1 MKPVHPG
8 QILLE
13 EFLQPRGLSQ
23 YRLAK
28 EIQVPLRRIN
38 EIVLGRRGISPDT
51 AVRLANYFGTAPDFW
66 QNLQG
71 QYEMGRAA
79 RDLPGKVG
87 KGRAQSA
94 PAPVSR
100 RGAASFDVIVI
111 TAANEAQAEGYRAQV
126 AWRRAHGFFSDD
138 TEVLVVSDPGGRRV
152 GSLGA
157 TLNVFRILAKSKA
170 DPFTNRRILICHSGG
185 DSRRT
190 PAYAAMG
197 KAFTPLPCTTED
209 GRPLALFDLIA
220 RSAAA
225 LPERAGGQVLVL
237 AGDVLLTFDTKD
249 LDFSRPGLTGVAW
262 FDTMARGSRH
272 GVYVFDGA
280 VKPGYALCR
289 PVTGFLQKPSA
300 AEATAAGAVDE
311 HGRVAVDT
319 GILSLDPELSRAM
332 LAFAEH
338 EAKWLETAPC
348 LDIYEQF
355 TFALLGRGEPRLTKI
370 FAGTPFH
377 VNVVPFCDFF
387 HMGSSRELL
396 AGIAEPSRT
405 ATAQGFANET
415 LCEGEASKST
425 WRFNAVLEEAVKG
438 RGGVIE
444 GCWLKVPVTLGGRCI
459 LTGVPSDCTVPITL
473 PKETGLVC
481 LPIGETDWAAI
492 TYTLDDNFKT
502 DGKWDAKLWKVGAL
516 DDVVAHALD
525 VLAGRAGAKSS
536 QAALGA
542 LIPQVNHARMLAV
555 RTAIFREVNRIRVAE
570 AVSRSYQAPTE
581 PQAAAILKDQVVWV
595 TSPVRIDLAGG
606 WSDTP
611 PICLE
616 QGGAVVNAAV
626 TLNGQYPIQAMAKL
640 TDDYRIRVSSIDL
653 GDSRTFTTAEEIQD
667 HSDPHDWC
675 AIPKAALVLAGLV
688 PSEKG
693 ASLRPWLEKLG
704 GGLDL
709 TIFSA
714 LPKGSGMGTSSILG
728 AAVLACLDCVL
739 GVPYDPAR
747 LIRLTSILEQRMC
760 TGGGWQDQI
769 GGLLPGVK
777 LIETVPGYDQT
788 PTCSPLPFGG
798 SKELGNEELG
808 SKELGTRGGV
818 GIGSKELGIR
828 GGLAARCL
836 LYFTGQKRMAR
847 NILNNVVDRY
857 VSRAG
862 DILEI
867 VDGLKEGA
875 RQMAVALKK
884 GDEEG
889 FVAGV
894 REYWELKK
902 RIDPGSTNPAIEAL
916 LARVKKETLAVL
928 LPSAGGGGFVFMVAK
943 SAAAARR
950 LRADLEANPPN
961 AAARFFDFNVDTV
974 GLKVTVL

>member
-8 QILLE
+8 KILLE
-13 EFLQPRGLSQ
+13 EFLQPRSLSQ

-38 EIVLGRRGISPDT
+38 EIVLGRRGISTDT
-51 AVRLANYFGTAPDFW
+51 AVRLADYFGTAADFW

-71 QYEMGRAA
+71 QYEMGLAA
-79 RDLPGKVG
+79 RDLPKAQKAVAPT
-87 KGRAQSA
+87 GR
-94 PAPVSR
+94 R
-100 RGAASFDVIVI
+100 RAGAFDVIVI

-157 TLNVFRILAKSKA
+157 TLNVFRILAETKA
-170 DPFTNRRILICHSGG
+170 DPFANRRILICHSGG

-197 KAFTPLPCTTED
+197 KAFTPLPCTTDD
-209 GRPLALFDLIA
+209 GRPLALFDLIS

-225 LPERAGGQVLVL
+225 LPERTGGQVLVL

-249 LDFSRPGLTGVAW
+249 LDFSKSGLTGVAW

-272 GVYVFDGA
+272 GVYVFDGE

-300 AEATAAGAVDE
+300 AEATAAGAVDV

-332 LAFAEH
+332 LAFAQK

-355 TFALLGRGEPRLTKI
+355 TFALLGRGEPRLAKI
-370 FAGTPFH
+370 FKGTPFH

-396 AGIAEPSRT
+396 AGISEPSRT
-405 ATAQGFANET
+405 ATAQGFANGT
-415 LCEGEASKST
+415 LCEGEVPKSVC
-425 WRFNAVLEEAVKG
+425 RFNAVLEAGVKG
-438 RGGVIE
+438 RGGMIE
-444 GCWLKVPVTLGGRCI
+444 GCWLKAPVALGGRCI
-459 LTGVPSDCTVPITL
+459 LTGVPAECSVPINL

-481 LPIGETDWAAI
+481 LPIGETDWTAVSYA
-492 TYTLDDNFKT
+492 LDDNFKT

-525 VLAGRAGAKSS
+525 VLAGRVGAKAS
-536 QAALGA
+536 QHALGA
-542 LIPQVNHARMLAV
+542 LIPQVNHVRMLAV

-570 AVSRSYQAPTE
+570 AVSRSYQAPTA
-581 PQAAAILKDQVVWV
+581 PQTAAILKDQVVWV

-626 TLNGQYPIQAMAKL
+626 TLNGQYPIQVMAKL
-640 TDDYRIRVSSIDL
+640 ADDFRIRVSSIDL

-688 PSEKG
+688 PSERCV
-693 ASLRPWLEKLG
+693 ALRPWLEKLG

-728 AAVLACLDCVL
+728 AAVLACLDRVL

-788 PTCSPLPFGG
+788 PACRSLPFGG
-798 SKELGNEELG
+798 SKGLGNEELG
-808 SKELGTRGGV
+808 TRG
-818 GIGSKELGIR
+818 IED
-828 GGLAARCL
+828 RCL

-867 VDGLKEGA
+867 VDGLKTGA
-875 RQMAVALKK
+875 RQMALALEK

-889 FVAGV
+889 FIIGV
-894 REYWELKK
+894 NEYWDLKK

-916 LARVKKETLAVL
+916 LTRVKKETRAVL
-928 LPSAGGGGFVFMVAK
+928 LPGAGGGGFIFMVAK

-950 LRADLEANPPN
+950 LRADLESNPPN
-961 AAARFFDFNVDTV
+961 AAARFFDFAIDSV

>member
-1 MKPVHPG
+1 MSMKPVHPG

-28 EIQVPLRRIN
+28 EIRVPLRRIN
-38 EIVLGRRGISPDT
+38 EIVLGRRGISADT
-51 AVRLANYFGTAPDFW
+51 AVRLAAYFNTAPDFW
-66 QNLQG
+66 QHLQG
-71 QYEMGRAA
+71 QYEMGLAT
-79 RDLPGKVG
+79 RDLPS
-87 KGRAQSA
+87 SA
-94 PAPVSR
+94 RKPVAPSSHR
-100 RGAASFDVIVI
+100 RAASFDVIVI

-126 AWRRAHGFFSDD
+126 AWRRAHGFFSDE
-138 TEVLVVSDPGGRRV
+138 TEVLVISDPGGRRV

-157 TLNVFRILAKSKA
+157 TLNVFRMLARTKS
-170 DPFTNRRILICHSGG
+170 DPFANRRILICHSGG

-197 KAFTPLPCTTED
+197 KAFTPLPCTTAD
-209 GRPLALFDLIA
+209 GRPLALFDLIV

-225 LPERAGGQVLVL
+225 LPERTGGQVLVL

-300 AEATAAGAVDE
+300 AEATASGAVDE

-319 GILSLDPELSRAM
+319 GILSIDPELARAM
-332 LAFAEH
+332 LAFAEK
-338 EAKWLETAPC
+338 EANWLETAPC

-355 TFALLGRGEPRLTKI
+355 TFAVLGRGEPRLAKV

-396 AGIAEPSRT
+396 AGLTAPSRT
-405 ATAQGFANET
+405 ATAQAFANGT
-415 LCEGEASKST
+415 LAQGTATTAT
-425 WRFNAVLEEAVKG
+425 WRFNAVLEQPVKG

-459 LTGVPSDCTVPITL
+459 LTGVPAECSVPIHL

-481 LPIGETDWAAI
+481 LPIGETDWTAI
-492 TYTLDDNFKT
+492 GYTLDDNFKT

-516 DDVVAHALD
+516 DDVVTHALD
-525 VLAGRAGAKSS
+525 VLAGRAGVKAS

-542 LIPQVNHARMLAV
+542 LIPQVHHARMLAV
-555 RTAIFREVNRIRVAE
+555 RTAVLREVNRIRVAE
-570 AVSRSYQAPTE
+570 AVSRSYQAPVE

-616 QGGAVVNAAV
+616 QGGTVVNAAV

-675 AIPKAALVLAGLV
+675 AIPKAALVLAGLA

-693 ASLRPWLEKLG
+693 ASLRSWLEKLG

-728 AAVLACLDCVL
+728 AAVLACLDRVL

-777 LIETVPGYDQT
+777 VIGTVPGYDQT
-788 PTCSPLPFGG
+788 PTCRPLPFA
-798 SKELGNEELG
+798 
-808 SKELGTRGGV
+808 V
-818 GIGSKELGIR
+818 GAKQP
-828 GGLAARCL
+828 LADRCL

-867 VDGLKEGA
+867 VDGLKAGA
-875 RQMAVALKK
+875 RQMALALEK

-894 REYWELKK
+894 KEYWNLKK

-916 LARVKKETLAVL
+916 LTRVKKETLAVL
-928 LPSAGGGGFVFMVAK
+928 LPGAGGGGFVFMVAK
-943 SAAAARR
+943 SVAAARR
-950 LRADLEANPPN
+950 LRADLEADPPN
-961 AAARFFDFNVDTV
+961 AAARFFDFAIDSV
-974 GLKVTVL
+974 GLKVTAL

>member
-1 MKPVHPG
+1 MKPAHPG

-71 QYEMGRAA
+71 QYEMGLVAKELPSKSRKAA
-79 RDLPGKVG
+79 ASV
-87 KGRAQSA
+87 
-94 PAPVSR
+94 PVSR

-157 TLNVFRILAKSKA
+157 TLNVFRILATAKA

-249 LDFSRPGLTGVAW
+249 LDFSKPGLTGVAW

-272 GVYVFDGA
+272 GVYVFDGE

-300 AEATAAGAVDE
+300 AEATAAGAVDV

-332 LAFAEH
+332 LAFAER

-355 TFALLGRGEPRLTKI
+355 TFALLGRGEPRLAKV
-370 FAGTPFH
+370 FAGTSFH

-396 AGIAEPSRT
+396 VGIAEPSRT

-415 LCEGEASKST
+415 LCEGEAPKSA
-425 WRFNAVLEEAVKG
+425 WRFNSVLEQSVKG
-438 RGGVIE
+438 RGGMIE

-459 LTGVPSDCTVPITL
+459 LTGVPSDCTVPINL

-481 LPIGETDWAAI
+481 LPIGENDWTAI
-492 TYTLDDNFKT
+492 SYTLDDNFKT

-516 DDVVAHALD
+516 DAVVSHALD
-525 VLAGRAGAKSS
+525 VLAGRAKAKAS
-536 QAALGA
+536 QFALGA

-555 RTAIFREVNRIRVAE
+555 RTAILREVNRIRVAE

-581 PQAAAILKDQVVWV
+581 PQTAAILKDQVVWV

-640 TDDYRIRVSSIDL
+640 TDDLRIRVSSIDL

-728 AAVLACLDCVL
+728 AAVLACLDRVL

-788 PTCSPLPFGG
+788 PVCRSLPFGG
-798 SKELGNEELG
+798 KEELG
-808 SKELGTRGGV
+808 SEELGNK
-818 GIGSKELGIR
+818 GIGSKELG
-828 GGLAARCL
+828 
-836 LYFTGQKRMAR
+836 
-847 NILNNVVDRY
+847 
-857 VSRAG
+857 S
-862 DILEI
+862 
-867 VDGLKEGA
+867 
-875 RQMAVALKK
+875 
-884 GDEEG
+884 EE
-889 FVAGV
+889 V
-894 REYWELKK
+894 R
-902 RIDPGSTNPAIEAL
+902 D
-916 LARVKKETLAVL
+916 
-928 LPSAGGGGFVFMVAK
+928 
-943 SAAAARR
+943 
-950 LRADLEANPPN
+950 
-961 AAARFFDFNVDTV
+961 
-974 GLKVTVL
+974 

>member
-1 MKPVHPG
+1 MKPAHPG
-8 QILLE
+8 KILLE
-13 EFLQPRGLSQ
+13 EFIRPRGLSQ

-28 EIQVPLRRIN
+28 ELRVPLRRIN
-38 EIVLGRRGISPDT
+38 EIVLGRRGISADT
-51 AVRLANYFGTAPDFW
+51 AARLAAYFGTAPDFW
-66 QNLQG
+66 RNLQS
-71 QYEMGRAA
+71 QYELARAA
-79 RDLPGKVG
+79 ASLAAGAD
-87 KGRAQSA
+87 AAA

-100 RGAASFDVIVI
+100 RGAASFDVIVV
-111 TAANEAQAEGYRAQV
+111 TAANEAQAAGYRAQI
-126 AWRRAHGFFSDD
+126 AWRRQRGFFPAG
-138 TEVLVVSDPGGRRV
+138 TEVVVIPDPGGRRV

-157 TLNVFRILAKSKA
+157 TLNAFRVLAGSRP
-170 DPFTNRRILICHSGG
+170 DPFANRRILVCHSGG

-209 GRPLALFDLIA
+209 GRPLALFDLIV
-220 RSAAA
+220 RRAAA

-237 AGDVLLTFDTKD
+237 AGDALLTFDTKN
-249 LDFSRPGLTGVAW
+249 LDFAQPGLTGVAW

-280 VKPGYALCR
+280 AKPGYSVCR
-289 PVTGFLQKPSA
+289 PVTGFLQKPSPA
-300 AEATAAGAVDE
+300 AAVEAGAVDV

-319 GILSLDPELSRAM
+319 GILSLDPELARAM
-332 LAFAEH
+332 LAFAGA
-338 EAKWLETAPC
+338 EAAWLATAPC

-355 TFALLGRGEPRLTKI
+355 ALALLGRGEPRLAK
-370 FAGTPFH
+370 FFRGTPFH
-377 VNVVPFCDFF
+377 VNVMPFCDFF

-396 AGIAEPSRT
+396 AGLAEPSRT
-405 ATAQGFANET
+405 ATAQSFANAT
-415 LCEGEASKST
+415 LAEGEAPKSV
-425 WRFNAVLEEAVKG
+425 WRFNAVLEGPVTG

-444 GCWLKVPVTLGGRCI
+444 GCWLKAPVSLGGRCL
-459 LTGVPSDCTVPITL
+459 LTGVPAACSVPIAL

-481 LPIGETDWAAI
+481 LPVGKDDWTAVA
-492 TYTLDDNFKT
+492 YALDDNFKT
-502 DGKWDAKLWKVGAL
+502 DGKWDARLWKVGTPDA
-516 DDVVAHALD
+516 VVAHALD
-525 VLAGRAGAKSS
+525 VLAGRVAPRPSLHAF
-536 QAALGA
+536 GA
-542 LIPQVNHARMLAV
+542 LVPQVDHARMLAA
-555 RTAIFREVNRIRVAE
+555 RTAILREVNRLRVAA
-570 AVSRSYQAPTE
+570 AVSRSYQAPAE
-581 PQAAAILKDQVVWV
+581 PRKAAILKDQVVWV

-616 QGGAVVNAAV
+616 RGGAVVNAAV

-640 TDDYRIRVSSIDL
+640 TDACRIRVSSIDL

-667 HSDPHDWC
+667 HSDPHDWS

-688 PSEKG
+688 PSAKG
-693 ASLRPWLEKLG
+693 GSLRAWLEKLG

-728 AAVLACLDCVL
+728 AAVLACLDRVL
-739 GVPYDPAR
+739 GIPYDPAR

-777 LIETVPGYDQT
+777 LIETVPGCDQT
-788 PTCSPLPFGG
+788 PTCRPLPFVGG
-798 SKELGNEELG
+798 EKQP
-808 SKELGTRGGV
+808 
-818 GIGSKELGIR
+818 
-828 GGLAARCL
+828 LAERCL
-836 LYFTGQKRMAR
+836 LYFTGRKRMAR

-862 DILEI
+862 DILDI
-867 VDGLKEGA
+867 VDGLKNGA
-875 RQMAVALKK
+875 RQMAAALER
-884 GDEEG
+884 GDVEG

-894 REYWELKK
+894 GAYWELKK
-902 RIDPGSTNPAIEAL
+902 RIDPGSTDPAIEAL
-916 LARVKKETLAVL
+916 LARVKKEVLAVL
-928 LPSAGGGGFVFMVAK
+928 LPGAGGGGFVFMVAK
-943 SAAAARR
+943 SVAAARR
-950 LRADLEANPPN
+950 LRAGLESDPPN
-961 AAARFFDFNVDTV
+961 AAARFFDFRVDPV

>member
-1 MKPVHPG
+1 MSTNPVHPG
-8 QILLE
+8 QVLLE
-13 EFLQPRGLSQ
+13 EFLKPRGLSQ

-38 EIVLGRRGISPDT
+38 EIVLGRRGVSADT
-51 AVRLANYFGTAPDFW
+51 AVRLADYFGTGPDFW
-66 QNLQG
+66 LNLQG
-71 QYEMGRAA
+71 RYEMGRAGA
-79 RDLPGKVG
+79 DLSAKG
-87 KGRAQSA
+87 GRAVSPSV
-94 PAPVSR
+94 PAGR
-100 RGAASFDVIVI
+100 RGAAAFDVIVV
-111 TAANEAQAEGYRAQV
+111 TAANEAQAEGYRAQL
-126 AWRRAHGFFSDD
+126 AWRRAHGFFAEG

-157 TLNVFRILAKSKA
+157 TLNVFRVLARAKA
-170 DPFTNRRILICHSGG
+170 DPFANRRILICHSGG

-197 KAFTPLPCTTED
+197 KAFTPLPCTTAD
-209 GRPLALFDLIA
+209 GRPLALFDLIV
-220 RSAAA
+220 RSASA

-237 AGDVLLTFDTKD
+237 AGDVLLTFDAKD
-249 LDFSRPGLTGVAW
+249 VDFSRPGLTGVAW

-300 AEATAAGAVDE
+300 AEATAAGAVDV

-319 GILSLDPELSRAM
+319 GVLSLDPELARAM
-332 LAFAEH
+332 SAFAEK
-338 EAKWLETAPC
+338 EAKWLESAPC

-355 TFALLGRGEPRLTKI
+355 TLALLGRGEPRLAGV

-396 AGIAEPSRT
+396 AGLTEPSRT
-405 ATAQGFANET
+405 ATAQGFANGALAQGGAT
-415 LCEGEASKST
+415 APT
-425 WRFNAVLEEAVKG
+425 WRFNAVLEQPVKG
-438 RGGVIE
+438 RGGVVE
-444 GCWLKVPVTLGGRCI
+444 GCWLKAPATLGGRCV
-459 LTGVPSDCTVPITL
+459 LTGVPAECTVPVNL

-481 LPIGETDWAAI
+481 LPVGARDWTAVA
-492 TYTLDDNFKT
+492 YALDDNFKT
-502 DGKWDAKLWKVGAL
+502 DGKWDAKLWKVGAV
-516 DDVVAHALD
+516 DDVVRHALD

-542 LIPQVNHARMLAV
+542 LIPQVNHARLLAA
-555 RTAIFREVNRIRVAE
+555 RTAVLREVNRIRVAE
-570 AVSRSYQAPTE
+570 AVSRGYQAPTE
-581 PQAAAILKDQVVWV
+581 PRAAAILRDQVVWV

-640 TDDYRIRVSSIDL
+640 TDDLRIRVSSIDL
-653 GDSRTFTTAEEIQD
+653 GDSRTFTTAEEVQD

-693 ASLRPWLEKLG
+693 AALRPWLEKLG

-728 AAVLACLDCVL
+728 AAVLACLDRVM
-739 GVPYDPAR
+739 GVSYDPAR

-769 GGLLPGVK
+769 GGLLPGMK
-777 LIETVPGYDQT
+777 LIETAPGYDQT
-788 PTCSPLPFGG
+788 PTCHPLPFA
-798 SKELGNEELG
+798 
-808 SKELGTRGGV
+808 V
-818 GIGSKELGIR
+818 GAKPP
-828 GGLAARCL
+828 LADRCL

-862 DILEI
+862 DILSI
-867 VDGLKEGA
+867 VAGLKDGA
-875 RQMAVALKK
+875 RRMAAALGR
-884 GDEEG
+884 GDEDG
-889 FVAGV
+889 FVACVKG
-894 REYWELKK
+894 YWELKK

-916 LARVKKETLAVL
+916 LARVEKETLAAL
-928 LPSAGGGGFVFMVAK
+928 LPGAGGGGFVFMVAK

-961 AAARFFDFNVDTV
+961 AAARFFDFAVDSA

>member
-1 MKPVHPG
+1 MSMKPVHPG
-8 QILLE
+8 QVLLE
-13 EFLQPRGLSQ
+13 DFLKPRGLSQ

-28 EIQVPLRRIN
+28 EAGIPLRRIN
-38 EIVLGRRGISPDT
+38 EIVLGRRGVSADT
-51 AVRLANYFGTAPDFW
+51 AVRLADYFGTAPDFW
-66 QNLQG
+66 PNLQS
-71 QYEMGRAA
+71 QYEMGRSAKA
-79 RDLPGKVG
+79 
-87 KGRAQSA
+87 GRAAA
-94 PAPVSR
+94 PAASVSR
-100 RGAASFDVIVI
+100 RGAGAFDVIVV
-111 TAANEAQAEGYRAQV
+111 TAANEAQAEGYRAQL
-126 AWRRAHGFFSDD
+126 AWRRAHGFFPDG

-157 TLNVFRILAKSKA
+157 TLNVFRVLAETRP
-170 DPFTNRRILICHSGG
+170 DPFANRRILICHSGG

-197 KAFTPLPCTTED
+197 KAFTPLPCTTAD

-220 RSAAA
+220 RGAAA

-237 AGDVLLTFDTKD
+237 AGDVLLTFDTKG

-272 GVYVFDGA
+272 GVYVVDGA
-280 VKPGYALCR
+280 VKPGYSACR

-300 AEATAAGAVDE
+300 AEATAAGAVDA

-319 GILSLDPELSRAM
+319 GILSLDPELCRAM
-332 LAFAEH
+332 LAFARK

-355 TFALLGRGEPRLTKI
+355 TFALLGRGEPRLTEI
-370 FAGTPFH
+370 FRGTPFH

-396 AGIAEPSRT
+396 AGLTEPSRT
-405 ATAQGFANET
+405 ATAQGFANGT
-415 LCEGEASKST
+415 LAEGAATGAT
-425 WRFNAVLEEAVKG
+425 WRFNAVLGEPVKG
-438 RGGVIE
+438 RGGVVE
-444 GCWLKVPVTLGGRCI
+444 GCWLKAPATLGGRCI
-459 LTGVPSDCTVPITL
+459 LTGVPAEWSVPIVL

-481 LPIGETDWAAI
+481 LPVGETDWTAVA
-492 TYTLDDNFKT
+492 YGLDDNFKT

-516 DDVVAHALD
+516 DDAVRHALD
-525 VLAGRAGAKSS
+525 VLAGRKGPKPSL
-536 QAALGA
+536 AALGA
-542 LIPQVNHARMLAV
+542 LIPRVNHARLLAA
-555 RTAIFREVNRIRVAE
+555 RTAVLREVNRIRVAE
-570 AVSRSYQAPTE
+570 AVSRSYQAPTA
-581 PQAAAILKDQVVWV
+581 PRAAAILRDQVVWV

-616 QGGAVVNAAV
+616 QGGAVVNMAV

-640 TDDYRIRVSSIDL
+640 TDDLRIRVSSIDL
-653 GDSRTFTTAEEIQD
+653 GDSRTFASAEEIQD

-693 ASLRPWLEKLG
+693 AALRPWLEKLG

-728 AAVLACLDCVL
+728 AAVLACLDRVM

-777 LIETVPGYDQT
+777 LIETEPGYDQT
-788 PTCSPLPFGG
+788 PVCRPLP
-798 SKELGNEELG
+798 
-808 SKELGTRGGV
+808 
-818 GIGSKELGIR
+818 
-828 GGLAARCL
+828 LAEAGARPLADRCL

-867 VDGLKEGA
+867 VEGLKAGA
-875 RQMAVALKK
+875 RRLAEGLEARDADAL
-884 GDEEG
+884 
-889 FVAGV
+889 VAGV
-894 REYWELKK
+894 RGYWDLKK

-916 LARVKKETLAVL
+916 LARVEKHTQAVL
-928 LPSAGGGGFVFMVAK
+928 LPGAGGGGFLFMVAK

-950 LRADLEANPPN
+950 LRADLESNPPN
-961 AAARFFDFNVDTV
+961 AAARFFDFAVDAA